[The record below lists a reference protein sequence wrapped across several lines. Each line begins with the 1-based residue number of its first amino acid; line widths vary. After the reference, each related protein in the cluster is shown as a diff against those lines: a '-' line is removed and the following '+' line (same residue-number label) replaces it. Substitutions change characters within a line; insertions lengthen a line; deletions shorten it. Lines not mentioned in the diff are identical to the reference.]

1 MGDNVRPRSLMD
13 QPIIKIKVEAE
24 NTTNTTGNFFEG
36 MLPMDQLTAQCMIA
50 RSETVGDFNIYLSE
64 LDSKRESEDWSSRLL
79 N

>member
-1 MGDNVRPRSLMD
+1 MGDNVRPRSPMD

-24 NTTNTTGNFFEG
+24 NPTNITGNFFEG
-36 MLPMDQLTAQCMIA
+36 MLPMDQFTAQCMIA
-50 RSETVGDFNIYLSE
+50 RSESVGDFIIYFSE